1 MSGLP
6 AGAEVPRTSF
16 TVRSFSLLCENPEDS
31 RSKESARRRAKGL
44 ALGRKKFWRGGRLP
58 SAGSCTRKR
67 APIPLCGNAGGLMGG
82 PPAAFGAQDKDDAQ
96 YVPWAPV
103 ASENKPVA
111 RGAGKPRAAQGPPGQ
126 TGSPGL
132 ALGPATRSRL
142 PGRPASLGHPE
153 ARSRYRTG
161 HRGGKRPRGRR
172 GERVSAQA
180 AGALSCP
187 LSTRIFPS
195 TVTVAAWRHPPDL
208 VGSPA
213 RLRPTGTARTSDG
226 FDS

>member
-1 MSGLP
+1 MGWLMGSRQRMQRTTLEPSGRVFMSGLP

-82 PPAAFGAQDKDDAQ
+82 PPAASGTQDKDDAQ

-142 PGRPASLGHPE
+142 PGPSAFCLIPMPHGRSPDMSLF
-153 ARSRYRTG
+153 
-161 HRGGKRPRGRR
+161 
-172 GERVSAQA
+172 VL
-180 AGALSCP
+180 GALAEAC
-187 LSTRIFPS
+187 I
-195 TVTVAAWRHPPDL
+195 
-208 VGSPA
+208 
-213 RLRPTGTARTSDG
+213 
-226 FDS
+226 DSV